1 MTVIRTLLYSE
12 VLYASIMEKITYCA
26 ENNIVPVTTTLNP
39 GYGYEAFPIQV
50 VVERGLIVYPHC
62 EIHGRRINFFQP
74 PNYKTHSTNRMS
86 NLVVELFKF

>member
-12 VLYASIMEKITYCA
+12 VLYASVMEKIAYCA

-39 GYGYEAFPIQV
+39 GYGYESFPIQV
-50 VVERGLIVYPHC
+50 VVERGLIMYPHC

-74 PNYKTHSTNRMS
+74 TDYSTRNTNRMS
-86 NLVVELFKF
+86 NLVGELFKF